1 MHIYSLHF
9 TELSLG
15 TELMP
20 VIFRGVFVVFLIVVM
35 FSMRDDDKKGIER
48 IKD

>member
-1 MHIYSLHF
+1 MSTYSLHL

-20 VIFRGVFVVFLIVVM
+20 VIFRGLFVIFLVVVM
-35 FSMRDDDKKGIER
+35 FAMRDDNKKGIER